1 MHDTSRLI
9 GAAAAFVWLGM
20 VLAISFLET
29 PLKFRA
35 PGVTLPVGLG
45 IGRLVFKFL
54 NRAEIALAVVVTLQC
69 LTSRVSAPT
78 WTLLALCWAVLVIQV
93 GALRPSLDRRVMSI
107 IAGETLPASA
117 QHLAYIGLEI
127 AKVGLVAALGTSLA
141 RGMLP

>member
-93 GALRPSLDRRVMSI
+93 GALRPALDRRVMSI